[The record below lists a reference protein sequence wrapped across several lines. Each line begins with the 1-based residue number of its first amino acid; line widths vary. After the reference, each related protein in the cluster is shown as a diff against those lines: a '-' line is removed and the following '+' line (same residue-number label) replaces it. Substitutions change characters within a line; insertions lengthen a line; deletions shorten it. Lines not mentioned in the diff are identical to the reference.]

1 MKSVTFVLYIHK
13 AWLPMTCRIKCTSDV
28 YMVLKNCL
36 YSFMHILSSLSM
48 VVPYLVCR
56 QLWNAPYG
64 IKYSQVQTAFFCR
77 DHWVS
82 LKVRFCCSSFAKFL
96 KSVRITVLRD
106 IKTIYIA
113 YIEPQQRIH
122 YYRTIKEAACQFKT
136 KEELHWQILVHMGTG
151 TRLRTITIRSKP
163 LLHSPEKSLT
173 LFSFVF
179 VEFFLN

>member
-1 MKSVTFVLYIHK
+1 
-13 AWLPMTCRIKCTSDV
+13 
-28 YMVLKNCL
+28 MVLKNCL

-56 QLWNAPYG
+56 QLWNAPFG
-64 IKYSQVQTAFFCR
+64 IKYSQVRTAFFCR

-82 LKVRFCCSSFAKFL
+82 LKVRFCCSSSFAKFL
-96 KSVRITVLRD
+96 KSVRISFKRH
-106 IKTIYIA
+106 KTIYIA
-113 YIEPQQRIH
+113 YIQQQQQHIR

-136 KEELHWQILVHMGTG
+136 KEELHWQILVHMETE
-151 TRLRTITIRSKP
+151 TWLRTITTRSKP